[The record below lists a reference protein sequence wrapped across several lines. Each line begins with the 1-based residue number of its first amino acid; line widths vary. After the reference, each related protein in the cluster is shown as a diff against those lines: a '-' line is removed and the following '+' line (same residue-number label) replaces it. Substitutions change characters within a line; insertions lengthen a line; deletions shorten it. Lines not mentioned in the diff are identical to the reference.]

1 MPANETQNVP
11 SSETLRAT
19 PHEGTQEVR
28 LGVEIDQCSGSLTV
42 KDRTGKFVRITR
54 GKKTTV
60 DVAITGDGYWFWK
73 CGSSLERSR
82 GEPNYRQRVKRLKVT
97 HSRENREIRW
107 ECFDL
112 L

>member
-1 MPANETQNVP
+1 MPDTQQTPETG
-11 SSETLRAT
+11 TLRAGSM
-19 PHEGTQEVR
+19 PQQEVF

-42 KDRTGKFVRITR
+42 RDRTGRWVAIRR
-54 GKKTTV
+54 GHETVV
-60 DVAITGDGYWFWK
+60 DVAITGNGYWAWR
-73 CGSSLERSR
+73 CGTSLERSR

-97 HSRENREIRW
+97 HSTQNREIRW